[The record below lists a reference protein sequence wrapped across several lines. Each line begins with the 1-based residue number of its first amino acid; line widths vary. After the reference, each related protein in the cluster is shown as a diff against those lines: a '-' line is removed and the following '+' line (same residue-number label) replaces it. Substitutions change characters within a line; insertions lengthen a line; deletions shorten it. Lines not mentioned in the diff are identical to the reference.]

1 MRSTIAS
8 VVFAFCVVAANWS
21 YAQDAGSASPDGGPP
36 PCPSGPDY
44 EPVETRCDGLDND
57 CDGLV
62 DFLLPVAVN
71 ECTSPT
77 SCHPGH
83 ASCSGGE
90 AICLAPGP
98 SPEVVDGVDND
109 CDGVVDNVPP
119 ASVLDRALLLVPAY
133 LFTDGP
139 LEIDNISSI
148 LDQWGVPY
156 DRPSSPGDF
165 DSALSS
171 LSQYPLVIIPGY
183 LEEDYLAPWRQALL
197 EAYAEQGGILVVFEP
212 VLADNS
218 STQELTGTTTTVR
231 RTDVDTIVFNGPP
244 AIATNALDSLEED
257 NLVLNS
263 PGSGET
269 ITVVVLTPA
278 DSNTQV
284 LASAMV
290 LGNPVGAAVTRRT
303 AGQGAVYALGHN
315 LHTSYSTRCYVN
327 CFEPSGDLAGLFLRE
342 AFREGTRGHL
352 VIKHTVPGMEDSLAI
367 LSHDLCA
374 EDAQQ
379 PGAWGAPGALQVA
392 NLEGR
397 RGAKGSFMV
406 PTDYVD
412 GYYSTSLMSDLCA
425 IGMCPVGAHSVIHAL
440 DFATTPVGTC
450 TETAATY
457 QPDVQET
464 LCGEIGVSVQLL
476 TQATGIAPIAWRSPF
491 LYINPL
497 QYDVMESE
505 GILYD
510 SSYAVGDLKF
520 NLPLSLARTGINQYE
535 FHHRALYSMPIALE
549 DGIGGIADG
558 VDNRIEMS
566 ASNGPMFQ
574 TLWTYAMLRNAD
586 NHAHTLSLLH
596 PSYGVNAPTNNL
608 QNKLV
613 VLDAYLKAARMRGVR
628 VDSTIA
634 DVVEFWRA
642 REGVDVR
649 ATYAGGV
656 YQGTISVGVDP
667 ARDLTLEFGD
677 DIGQFACANCG
688 NTRLSG
694 HRVLIHSVLT
704 ASTVHAFTA
713 TVSHGGSPAQ
723 GGKP

>member
-1 MRSTIAS
+1 MRSTIAFFVS
-8 VVFAFCVVAANWS
+8 CVCFLTSQWS
-21 YAQDAGSASPDGGPP
+21 YGQDAGSASSDGGTP
-36 PCPSGPDY
+36 PCATGPDY
-44 EPVETRCDGLDND
+44 EPVETRCDGIDND

-77 SCHPGH
+77 SCHSGH
-83 ASCSGGE
+83 AACSGGQSV
-90 AICLAPGP
+90 CLAPGP

-109 CDGVVDNVPP
+109 CDGMVDNVPP
-119 ASVLDRALLLVPAY
+119 ASTLERALLLVPSY

-148 LDQWGVPY
+148 LEQWGVPY
-156 DRPSSPGDF
+156 DRTASPGDF
-165 DSALSS
+165 DNALSS
-171 LSQYPLVIIPGY
+171 LSQYPLVVIPGY
-183 LEEDYLAPWRQALL
+183 LEEDYLVPWRQALL
-197 EAYAEQGGILVVFEP
+197 EAYVEQGGILVVFQP
-212 VLADNS
+212 VFADNS
-218 STQELTGTTTTVR
+218 STQELTGSATTVR

-244 AIATNALDSLEED
+244 AIATNAFDSLEED

-263 PGSGET
+263 PTSGET

-278 DSNTQV
+278 DSNTKV

-290 LGNPVGAAVTRRT
+290 AGTSVGAAVTRRA

-342 AFREGTRGHL
+342 AFREGTRGHV
-352 VIKHTVPGMEDSLAI
+352 VIKHTVPGTEDSLAI

-374 EDAQQ
+374 VDAQQ
-379 PGAWGAPGALQVA
+379 PGVWGAPGALQVA
-392 NLEGR
+392 NLEASR
-397 RGAKGSFMV
+397 NAKGSFMV

-425 IGMCPVGAHSVIHAL
+425 MGMCPVGAHSVVHAL
-440 DFATTPVGTC
+440 DFATTPLGTC

-457 QPDVQET
+457 EPDVQET

-476 TQATGIAPIAWRSPF
+476 TQATGTAPIAWRSPF

-520 NLPLSLARTGINQYE
+520 NLPLSLARTGINQYQ
-535 FHHRALYSMPIALE
+535 FHFRSLYSMPIALE
-549 DGIGGIADG
+549 DGIGGIVDG
-558 VDNRIEMS
+558 VDNRVEMS
-566 ASNGPMFQ
+566 AANGPMFQ

-596 PSYGVNAPTNNL
+596 PSYGVNAPTDNL

-613 VLDAYLKAARMRGVR
+613 VLGAYMKAARLRGVR

-634 DVVEFWRA
+634 DIVEFWRA
-642 REGVDVR
+642 REGVDIN
-649 ATYAGGV
+649 ATYSGGV
-656 YQGTISVGVDP
+656 YQGAISVGANA

-677 DIGQFACANCG
+677 DIGRFSCANCG
-688 NTRLSG
+688 NVRISG
-694 HRVLIHSVLT
+694 QRVVIRSALT
-704 ASTVHAFTA
+704 PSTVYAFTA
-713 TVSHGGSPAQ
+713 TVSSTATRVQ
-723 GGKP
+723 GGGR